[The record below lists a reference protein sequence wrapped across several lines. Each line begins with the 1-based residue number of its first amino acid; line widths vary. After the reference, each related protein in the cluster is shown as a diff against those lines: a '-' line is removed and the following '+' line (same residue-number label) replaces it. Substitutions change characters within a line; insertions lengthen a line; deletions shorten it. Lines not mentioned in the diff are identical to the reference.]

1 MSAERKK
8 VAIHRDNI
16 YLHVGRTLGTI
27 YQNGDAVFVSYAD
40 DFLDRIHR
48 SQHIADVGYADE
60 LCAR

>member
-1 MSAERKK
+1 MAAEGKK
-8 VAIHRDNI
+8 VTIHRDNV
-16 YLHVGRTLGTI
+16 YLHVGCTLRTI
-27 YQNGDAVFVSYAD
+27 DQNGDAVFVSYAD